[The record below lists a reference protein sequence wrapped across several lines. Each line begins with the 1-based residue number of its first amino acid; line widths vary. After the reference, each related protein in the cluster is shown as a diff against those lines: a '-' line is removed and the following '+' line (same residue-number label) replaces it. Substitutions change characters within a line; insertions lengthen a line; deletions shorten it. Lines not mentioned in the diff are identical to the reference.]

1 MLSIC
6 LRACYAVC
14 GTEIAYAAMGYQHTH
29 LELSPMNMLR
39 ECAHVVLKGGAG
51 VQSPRNMYQCQ
62 MGKQTMGTALS
73 THVIPIYRALINIHF
88 VAKSSQLTIHVIT
101 MNSIRPIVRCMCAL
115 RSPSGTELGYAA
127 TGTPM
132 YAYGDRVD
140 NKVYRIITP
149 QIPLVRNQVQ
159 IALQPPEKKPRK
171 NLKIREIHPR

>member
-1 MLSIC
+1 MFFFLFSFFSSC
-6 LRACYAVC
+6 SVTFFGALQLQCAYVVLKGVC
-14 GTEIAYAAMGYQHTH
+14 KRGT
-29 LELSPMNMLR
+29 R

-115 RSPSGTELGYAA
+115 RSPVLS
-127 TGTPM
+127 
-132 YAYGDRVD
+132 
-140 NKVYRIITP
+140 
-149 QIPLVRNQVQ
+149 
-159 IALQPPEKKPRK
+159 
-171 NLKIREIHPR
+171 